1 MAKMIALNLR
11 TQFVLFALMLGTLYI
26 QMLVINPIEVDLFG
40 PDSKGSY
47 LFLPHGVKVLIGYVF
62 GIIALPAMIIA
73 RFIGLYVTMGWPM
86 TEAVY
91 GTVAGVIAIYLPLAV
106 MNFLFERPWHKPLV
120 AFDQP
125 IGQFRI
131 FVILV
136 VMTIFANAALHS
148 SLFHY
153 EASFHLPFRYLIGDT
168 LGAVVVFLIALKY
181 RAVIQ
186 RWCLAACPNNFS
198 TSDAKKI
205 NG

>member
-11 TQFVLFALMLGTLYI
+11 TQFVLIALMLGTLYI

-91 GTVAGVIAIYLPLAV
+91 GTVAGVIAIYLPSNLP
-106 MNFLFERPWHKPLV
+106 ER
-120 AFDQP
+120 
-125 IGQFRI
+125 
-131 FVILV
+131 
-136 VMTIFANAALHS
+136 
-148 SLFHY
+148 
-153 EASFHLPFRYLIGDT
+153 
-168 LGAVVVFLIALKY
+168 
-181 RAVIQ
+181 
-186 RWCLAACPNNFS
+186 
-198 TSDAKKI
+198 
-205 NG
+205 